1 VGRYVFPS
9 FYVSSLLSPSSL
21 LGHTIAQRRRKDVIK
36 QLKSVISYSD
46 ARLTMEER
54 NLLSIAYK
62 HVTGTLRTSWRTVE
76 NIEKQEGASG
86 CATPHEIALIRRQR
100 EKIELE
106 LADACQDLLDLLDR
120 HLVPAA
126 EAGEERV
133 FYHKMH
139 VHPFHLEKA
148 YLISCALFFYRQGD
162 YHRYLAEFA
171 RRQQRERSAHLA
183 LEAYKASYK
192 HAFGT
197 LPPWHPTRLGVA
209 LNFSVFFHDVRGSPD
224 RACHLAKHAF
234 DEAVAAMHATPEH
247 TFRDSLMIL
256 HLLRDDIILW
266 SAEMQPDG
274 MCAFHSPFHPGSYGR
289 LDFPVV
295 EVRAEPTTD
304 KM

>member
-1 VGRYVFPS
+1 MALAKLAEQAERWDGTFFHARC
-9 FYVSSLLSPSSL
+9 VSSLLLPYSR

-62 HVTGTLRTSWRTVE
+62 HVTGTLRASWRTVE
-76 NIEKQEGASG
+76 NIEKQEAASG
-86 CATPHEIALIRRQR
+86 SATPREIVLIRRQR

-139 VHPFHLEKA
+139 VHPFYSILKKPILPRA
-148 YLISCALFFYRQGD
+148 FFLHRQGD

-274 MCAFHSPFHPGSYGR
+274 MSVSHPPFASC
-289 LDFPVV
+289 F
-295 EVRAEPTTD
+295 
-304 KM
+304 